1 MPKRKISKT
10 IRTGGLLL
18 AFLWVMAA
26 FCQVNA
32 AEKNVIVGSYKV
44 VGIGPGDADL
54 LTARAL
60 EAIREADLVFCGSKT
75 QEKLAGL
82 VDFKGKEVLDGYGV
96 LFRHYGKDC
105 AEAKKDHDP
114 SRQRMSCE
122 EYHQKQA
129 EFAKLVRDAVSKG
142 KRVVILSG
150 GDPTIYGP
158 DMWSLQELR
167 DLNPTVVPGLSAFNA
182 ANAALQVGLG
192 EVVITAPFKKEN
204 SKDTIEALAGHER
217 ATMVVFMPRDMK
229 ELFTRLSSAY
239 SPDTPVG
246 IVSDAGVAGQE
257 KVVAGTVAGF
267 AADSASLDS
276 GRSVVYVGKTLADAK
291 FKKDKTSAQ
300 AKAGKF
306 YLVGMGPGDSDLATL
321 KALKVIGE
329 ADLIF
334 AQKKIQERF
343 SSYLSGKKVLDGY
356 HRLFPFYGKKCSEVS
371 EEDRAR
377 ERMSCEEYHKKQEE
391 FVSLARAAMAE
402 GKTVAMLD
410 SGDPLVYG
418 PCSWTLAALQ
428 DLNTEVVPGLSCFN
442 AANAALRAGVT
453 EGESSHSVIL
463 ASGWSV
469 EEMAVHQGT
478 MVLFTMRTEF
488 QKFIDGLSKH
498 YPADTPVAIV
508 QSAGYAEKE
517 KVVHGKLGTIA
528 KEMGGDKLPF
538 EYLLY
543 VGDFLKNSVDLL
555 KN

>member
-1 MPKRKISKT
+1 
-10 IRTGGLLL
+10 
-18 AFLWVMAA
+18 
-26 FCQVNA
+26 
-32 AEKNVIVGSYKV
+32 
-44 VGIGPGDADL
+44 
-54 LTARAL
+54 
-60 EAIREADLVFCGSKT
+60 
-75 QEKLAGL
+75 
-82 VDFKGKEVLDGYGV
+82 
-96 LFRHYGKDC
+96 
-105 AEAKKDHDP
+105 
-114 SRQRMSCE
+114 
-122 EYHQKQA
+122 
-129 EFAKLVRDAVSKG
+129 
-142 KRVVILSG
+142 
-150 GDPTIYGP
+150 
-158 DMWSLQELR
+158 
-167 DLNPTVVPGLSAFNA
+167 
-182 ANAALQVGLG
+182 
-192 EVVITAPFKKEN
+192 
-204 SKDTIEALAGHER
+204 
-217 ATMVVFMPRDMK
+217 MK

-239 SPDTPVG
+239 SPDTPAG

-257 KVVAGTVAGF
+257 KVVSGTVGSF
-267 AADSASLDS
+267 AADSSGLDS
-276 GRSVVYVGKTLADAK
+276 QRSIVYVGKALADAR
-291 FKKDKTSAQ
+291 FKKDQ
-300 AKAGKF
+300 ASPTGKGKF
-306 YLVGMGPGDSDLATL
+306 YLVGTGPGDSDLATL

-334 AQKKIQERF
+334 AHQKIQERF
-343 SSYLSGKKVLDGY
+343 SRYLSGKKVIDGY

-391 FVSLARAAMAE
+391 FISLARAAMAE

-428 DLNTEVVPGLSCFN
+428 DLNTEVVPGLSSFN

-517 KVVHGKLGTIA
+517 KVVHGKLGSIA

-543 VGDFLKNSVDLL
+543 VGDFLKHSVDLL
-555 KN
+555 NN